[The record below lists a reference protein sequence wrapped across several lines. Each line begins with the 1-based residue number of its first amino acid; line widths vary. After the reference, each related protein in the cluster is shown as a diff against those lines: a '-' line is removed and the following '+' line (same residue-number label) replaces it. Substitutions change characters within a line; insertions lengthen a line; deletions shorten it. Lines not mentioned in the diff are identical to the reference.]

1 MLKQILTAA
10 VLLSLFAGTA
20 EAQEVKPEPAPA
32 VEKPAP
38 ARVPPA
44 PGGHPVNVKLDFTI
58 SDQTGPGQR
67 AKRIVSMIVAD
78 QHRGIIR
85 NAGQVFIE
93 GKGRFDVVLNLEA
106 TPVIL
111 TDNAIR
117 LSLVLEYT
125 PKPDVESAGSGEG
138 RARLNERLG
147 LIVVPGKPLTVS
159 HAADPT
165 SDRQIA
171 VELVASVLK

>member
-10 VLLSLFAGTA
+10 VLLSLTGTA
-20 EAQEVKPEPAPA
+20 EAQQVKPESAPP

-44 PGGHPVNVKLDFTI
+44 PGGRPVNVKLDFTI
-58 SDQTGPGQR
+58 SDQTGPGQP

-78 QHRGIIR
+78 QQRGIIR
-85 NAGQVFIE
+85 NGGQVFIE

-111 TDNAIR
+111 TDDAIR